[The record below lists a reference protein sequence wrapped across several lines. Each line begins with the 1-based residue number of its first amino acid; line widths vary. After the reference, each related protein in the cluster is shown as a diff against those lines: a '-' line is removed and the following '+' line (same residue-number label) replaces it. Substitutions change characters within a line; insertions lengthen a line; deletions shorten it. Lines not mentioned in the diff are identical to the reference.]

1 MLGLNAV
8 EILAELAA
16 ELPLVSGE
24 KIEKFT
30 QLMTGAIRN
39 TITVLVSQTRDALRA
54 KKKRVEEKKTNCN
67 TIFRLETSTSS
78 YNRRGSLA
86 PATSLRAALLT
97 HAASIAL
104 QSEPC
109 CCADRKQRGWLHDS
123 PHRSLLALEAQLGPR
138 VRQRGQHHGAL
149 APKSDRTSTT
159 CA

>member
-54 KKKRVEEKKTNCN
+54 KKKEWKRENE
-67 TIFRLETSTSS
+67 L
-78 YNRRGSLA
+78 
-86 PATSLRAALLT
+86 
-97 HAASIAL
+97 
-104 QSEPC
+104 
-109 CCADRKQRGWLHDS
+109 
-123 PHRSLLALEAQLGPR
+123 
-138 VRQRGQHHGAL
+138 
-149 APKSDRTSTT
+149 
-159 CA
+159 

>member
-54 KKKRVEEKKTNCN
+54 KKKEWK
-67 TIFRLETSTSS
+67 
-78 YNRRGSLA
+78 
-86 PATSLRAALLT
+86 
-97 HAASIAL
+97 
-104 QSEPC
+104 
-109 CCADRKQRGWLHDS
+109 RKNEL
-123 PHRSLLALEAQLGPR
+123 
-138 VRQRGQHHGAL
+138 
-149 APKSDRTSTT
+149 
-159 CA
+159 